1 MLLKK
6 ILNKVLKR
14 GKTQHELLSEWRS
27 TGIQIGN
34 DCRILDPNDIWVD
47 KTRPELLTIGNHVFL
62 HKGTVIMT
70 HDWAGWCFL
79 EKYDDFVPSCGP
91 VTIGNNVWLGSNV
104 TILKNVEIGDNVI
117 IGAGSIV
124 TKSIPSNSVAVG
136 TPAKVVKS
144 IDDFYNERKIKSL
157 DETEEYCLAILK
169 SGREPKVEDFN
180 DNFPIFVNASN
191 YKDYPINYSRLFTEV
206 KFKKWLANH
215 ESRYKDFDSFI
226 AEMKKRYSDL
236 R

>member
-1 MLLKK
+1 M
-6 ILNKVLKR
+6 
-14 GKTQHELLSEWRS
+14 
-27 TGIQIGN
+27 
-34 DCRILDPNDIWVD
+34 
-47 KTRPELLTIGNHVFL
+47 
-62 HKGTVIMT
+62 
-70 HDWAGWCFL
+70 
-79 EKYDDFVPSCGP
+79 
-91 VTIGNNVWLGSNV
+91 
-104 TILKNVEIGDNVI
+104 
-117 IGAGSIV
+117 